1 MVDETDRQA
10 EAAPAHLARNLI
22 GLRQA
27 RGLTQQVLAR
37 TAGVPRSTV
46 ATLESGSGNP
56 SLQVLVKVATALAV
70 PIDELLASPRAKV
83 RHYGE
88 AEMVGRQRTGRGVT
102 MRPLVPESTPAELL
116 ALMTFAPRATMGGS
130 PHLPGTREF
139 FTCLEGR
146 VAIVVAGER
155 HELSPGEV
163 LAFPGNV
170 AHSYQ
175 NPDPGPARGL
185 SVVVLVRLG
194 V

>member
-1 MVDETDRQA
+1 MVDGADRQA
-10 EAAPAHLARNLI
+10 EAAPEHLARNLI

-27 RGLTQQVLAR
+27 RGLTQQALAR
-37 TAGVPRSTV
+37 SAGVPRSTV
-46 ATLESGSGNP
+46 ATLESGAGNP
-56 SLQVLVKVATALAV
+56 SLQVLVKVASALAV

-83 RHYGE
+83 RHYRE
-88 AEMVGRQRTGRGVT
+88 PELAAQQRQGRGVT
-102 MRPLVPESTPAELL
+102 SRPLVPEPTPAELL
-116 ALMTFAPRATMGGS
+116 NLMTFAPHATLGGS

-146 VAIVVAGER
+146 VVIVVAGER
-155 HELSPGEV
+155 HEMQPGEV

-175 NPDPGPARGL
+175 NPDATPARGV
-185 SVVVLVRLG
+185 SVVVLARLG